1 MEKKM
6 IIELRGR
13 AQQLRP
19 TVHVGKEGI
28 TPAIIDELS
37 QQLKKNKLVKVKLL
51 SSFEAD
57 RHESAEKLAH
67 VSSSVLVE
75 VRGKTVVLARD

>member
-1 MEKKM
+1 MEKKR

-19 TVHVGKEGI
+19 SVHIGKEGI

-51 SSFEAD
+51 SSFEAE
-57 RHESAEKLAH
+57 RIESAKKLAEM
-67 VSSSVLVE
+67 SSSILVE
-75 VRGKTVVLARD
+75 VRGKTVVLARN

>member
-1 MEKKM
+1 MEKKR
-6 IIELRGR
+6 IIELRGK

-19 TVHVGKEGI
+19 TVQVGKEGM

-57 RHESAEKLAH
+57 RHESAERLAI

>member
-1 MEKKM
+1 V
-6 IIELRGR
+6 R
-13 AQQLRP
+13 
-19 TVHVGKEGI
+19 
-28 TPAIIDELS
+28 
-37 QQLKKNKLVKVKLL
+37 LL

-57 RHESAEKLAH
+57 RHESAEKLAR

>member
-1 MEKKM
+1 MEKKS

-13 AQQLRP
+13 AQKLRP

-57 RHESAEKLAH
+57 RHESAERLAR

>member
-1 MEKKM
+1 MEKKT

-19 TVHVGKEGI
+19 SVQVGKDGI
-28 TPAIIDELS
+28 TAAIIDELS
-37 QQLKKNKLVKVKLL
+37 RQLKKNKLVKVRLL

-57 RHESAEKLAH
+57 RHESAEKLAR
-67 VSSSVLVE
+67 VSSSILVE